1 MSRQLVTFT
10 LAGAHYGIDMLRVQ
24 EALRGPARTTIPL
37 AGPGVAGLVNL
48 RGQVVLTI
56 DLRARLGMEAPAGD
70 LEQMMVVVQVEGQPV
85 GLLVD
90 DVGDV
95 VDVADRAPQAPHA
108 PQAPQAPPDTLATS
122 SRELVSGV
130 YQLPDYLLLALDL
143 DRAIGAG
150 ASPPVDIQHPTR
162 STP

>member
-1 MSRQLVTFT
+1 MSSQLVTFT

-24 EALRGPARTTIPL
+24 EALRGPALTTIPL
-37 AGPGVAGLVNL
+37 AGPGVAGFVNL

-56 DLRARLGMEAPAGD
+56 DLRARLGIQAPAGD

-95 VDVADRAPQAPHA
+95 VDVADRAPQAP
-108 PQAPQAPPDTLATS
+108 PDTLPSS
-122 SRELVSGV
+122 SRELLSGV
-130 YQLPDYLLLALDL
+130 YQLQDYLLLTLDL
-143 DRAIGAG
+143 DRVIGAG
-150 ASPPVDIQHPTR
+150 ASPPVDTQHPTR

>member
-1 MSRQLVTFT
+1 MSSQLVTFT

-37 AGPGVAGLVNL
+37 AGPGVAGFVNL

-56 DLRARLGMEAPAGD
+56 DLRARRGIQAPAGD
-70 LEQMMVVVQVEGQPV
+70 HEQMMVVVQVEGQPV

-95 VDVADRAPQAPHA
+95 VDVADRAL
-108 PQAPQAPPDTLATS
+108 QAPPDTLATS
-122 SRELVSGV
+122 SRELLSGV
-130 YQLPDYLLLALDL
+130 YQLQDYLLLALDL
-143 DRAIGAG
+143 DRVIGAG
-150 ASPPVDIQHPTR
+150 ASPPVDTQNPTR

>member
-56 DLRARLGMEAPAGD
+56 DLRARLGIEAPAGD

-95 VDVADRAPQAPHA
+95 VDVADR
-108 PQAPQAPPDTLATS
+108 APQAPPDTLATS

>member
-1 MSRQLVTFT
+1 MSSQLVTFT
-10 LAGAHYGIDMLRVQ
+10 LAGAHYGIDMGRVQ

-37 AGPGVAGLVNL
+37 AGPAVAGFVNL

-56 DLRARLGMEAPAGD
+56 DLRARLGIAAAAGD
-70 LEQMMVVVQVEGQPV
+70 PEQMMVVVQVDGQPV

-95 VDVADRAPQAPHA
+95 VDVHER
-108 PQAPQAPPDTLATS
+108 APQAPPDTLPTS
-122 SRELVSGV
+122 SRELLSGV
-130 YQLPDYLLLALDL
+130 YQLQDFLLLVLDL

-150 ASPPVDIQHPTR
+150 TSLSVDTQRSTR